1 MSVHHR
7 ADREVIMF
15 DVIVVGTDG
24 SDAALHAVRTAGEFA
39 QKFDTS
45 QIHVVSG
52 YRPISTTELNQLA
65 AELPGEFKDLL
76 VGDSPGTRLVD
87 QACVMLRHSDAEV
100 VGHPEPESGAEAI
113 LDVADEVD
121 ADLIIVGCRGE
132 GVGKRM
138 LHGSVSTKIAHHAPC
153 DVLIVQN
160 PNRN

>member
-1 MSVHHR
+1 
-7 ADREVIMF
+7 MF

-24 SDAALHAVRTAGEFA
+24 SDAALHAVRTAGELA
-39 QKFDTS
+39 QRSGTS

-52 YRPISTTELNQLA
+52 YKPISDTELNRIAEA
-65 AELPGEFKDLL
+65 APREFQGLL

-87 QACVMLRHSDAEV
+87 QACVMLRHSDAKV
-100 VGHPEPESGAEAI
+100 VGHPEPASGAEAI
-113 LDVADEVD
+113 LDVAEEVD
-121 ADLIIVGCRGE
+121 ADLIVVGCRGE